1 MIRIFYILA
10 LLVIAF
16 SCKKEEKSKEN
27 SVPHTDHLAPCP
39 LDFLQYQL
47 DSVFSGPSD
56 RFPNAVY
63 RIKFSDTISQ
73 NQYLR
78 PYDIECAFNIVP
90 TTGTYFLTET
100 INPSSFHNQMAFKM
114 NLGAYGVKSLPN
126 EPKSVYV
133 EANSEYLIISF
144 CNQPI
149 RLTNLQWTGNLGEY
163 TESMKVKKKF

>member
-1 MIRIFYILA
+1 MIRLFYSFA
-10 LLVIAF
+10 LLVIVL
-16 SCKKEEKSKEN
+16 SCKKEEKLQGN
-27 SVPHTDHLAPCP
+27 QVPHTDHLAPCP
-39 LDFLQYQL
+39 LDFHHYQL
-47 DSVFSGPSD
+47 DSVFSGPSE

-63 RIKFSDTISQ
+63 RIKFSDTTDQ

-100 INPSSFHNQMAFKM
+100 INPSFGENQMAFKM

-149 RLTNLQWTGNLGEY
+149 RLTDLEWTGNLGEY